1 MFELEKTVVVVVGS
15 STIQIGLKLRALS
28 ARAAF
33 GWWDRVYL
41 RRLKASAGLPLR
53 FAHKAPLTSSVMM
66 ERVVRYLSCCSFL
79 EGNEE

>member
-1 MFELEKTVVVVVGS
+1 M
-15 STIQIGLKLRALS
+15 
-28 ARAAF
+28 
-33 GWWDRVYL
+33 DL

-53 FAHKAPLTSSVMM
+53 FAHRAPLTSSVMM